1 MIPVF
6 DALMVAHPGEGDGGV
21 EGNPPVRGEPVEEIV
36 KLFPKQERL
45 LVHKVAHLDKW
56 KDQWAQGK
64 ASINFTQ
71 IICLFLSLGKP
82 SQTKFSVFF
91 ILFTQLR
98 QSVPLAF

>member
-56 KDQWAQGK
+56 KDQ
-64 ASINFTQ
+64 
-71 IICLFLSLGKP
+71 
-82 SQTKFSVFF
+82 
-91 ILFTQLR
+91 
-98 QSVPLAF
+98 